1 MCGTKIPMPPPPTI
15 ARAVARQTGGG
26 VTTESLLND
35 ESAHLVFR
43 LMKTCQVT
51 QGPLSKYKYMVKK
64 KKARNQGEHDADD
77 HSGKGLGHR
86 QNI

>member
-15 ARAVARQTGGG
+15 ARVVARQTGGG
-26 VTTESLLND
+26 VTTESLLNG
-35 ESAHLVFR
+35 EFAHLIFR
-43 LMKTCQVT
+43 LMKTYQVT
-51 QGPLSKYKYMVKK
+51 QGPLSKYMVKK

-77 HSGKGLGHR
+77 HSGEGLGHR